1 MTPAASDIWA
11 EWLLERR
18 HGGDTGRLQ
27 AVLARLYPVRDKVLS
42 RVTLG
47 EDDVLLD
54 VGCGDGLIAFGS
66 LEKYQASRVI
76 FADISQD
83 LLDHARLL
91 AERMRV
97 THRSQFVLAS
107 AENLS
112 SIPDGSVDAV
122 TTRSVLIYISDKPR
136 AFQEFHRVLKSKGQ
150 LSLFEPIGRISRR
163 DPLDLFWGLDMSP
176 VGEIAEKIKAAYFR
190 GRPPETDPMLNFDER
205 DLIAHAE
212 SAGFGDVH
220 LNLEVEIR
228 PIAQDPHANMT
239 WEALLKSAGYPQ
251 APTLGEVIANELT
264 PREAARFAD
273 YLRPKVEAREGTR
286 RSAAAFLW
294 ATK

>member
-1 MTPAASDIWA
+1 
-11 EWLLERR
+11 
-18 HGGDTGRLQ
+18 
-27 AVLARLYPVRDKVLS
+27 
-42 RVTLG
+42 
-47 EDDVLLD
+47 
-54 VGCGDGLIAFGS
+54 
-66 LEKYQASRVI
+66 VI